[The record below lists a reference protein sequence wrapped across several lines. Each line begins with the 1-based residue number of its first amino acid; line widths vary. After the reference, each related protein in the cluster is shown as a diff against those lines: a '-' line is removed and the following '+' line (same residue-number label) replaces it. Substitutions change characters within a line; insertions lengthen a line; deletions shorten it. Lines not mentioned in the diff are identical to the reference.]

1 MFISKE
7 TTESLLSK
15 KDFFRLARIF
25 LKIFGNW
32 PMESH
37 SLPIRF
43 YINFISLFIAA
54 ILGVAIGFV
63 HLSDNLNEALAN
75 FTASI
80 FELVSWFKVL
90 FVYINRKKLSRL
102 LNILYR
108 YYISQGKYFFSRF
121 FQFFFFHF
129 DNLPLFRCSKY

>member
-7 TTESLLSK
+7 TTESHLSK

-43 YINFISLFIAA
+43 YINSVSLFIAA

-63 HLSDNLNEALAN
+63 HLSDNLNQALAN
-75 FTASI
+75 FTASV
-80 FELVSWFKVL
+80 FELVSWLKVL

-108 YYISQGKYFFSRF
+108 YYNQGDYFSLLLLLLENLLFSVVNIF
-121 FQFFFFHF
+121 YVFM
-129 DNLPLFRCSKY
+129 

>member
-7 TTESLLSK
+7 TTENHLSK
-15 KDFFRLARIF
+15 TDFFRLARIF

-43 YINFISLFIAA
+43 YINFVSLFIAA

-63 HLSDNLNEALAN
+63 HLSDNLNQALAN
-75 FTASI
+75 FTGSV
-80 FELVSWFKVL
+80 FELVSWFKVF

-108 YYISQGKYFFSRF
+108 YYNQGEDLFSQFGRS
-121 FQFFFFHF
+121 
-129 DNLPLFRCSKY
+129 S

>member
-7 TTESLLSK
+7 TTESHLSK
-15 KDFFRLARIF
+15 TDFFRLARIF
-25 LKIFGNW
+25 MQIFGNW

-43 YINFISLFIAA
+43 YINFVSLFIAA

-63 HLSDNLNEALAN
+63 HLSDSLNKALEN
-75 FTASI
+75 FTGSV

-102 LNILYR
+102 LNIMYR
-108 YYISQGKYFFSRF
+108 YYNQGENFFLTICPF
-121 FQFFFFHF
+121 
-129 DNLPLFRCSKY
+129 CV